1 MYGYTLTGKELYTWL
16 VYAYTMSETATTTV
30 TIDEQGR
37 LYLPK
42 AVRKKLGIEGEET
55 LAEIEVRVDE

>member
-1 MYGYTLTGKELYTWL
+1 ML
-16 VYAYTMSETATTTV
+16 VYVHTMSETATTTV

-55 LAEIEVRVDE
+55 LAEIEVRVDA

>member
-1 MYGYTLTGKELYTWL
+1 ML
-16 VYAYTMSETATTTV
+16 VYAQLMSNRATTIV

-42 AVRKKLGIEGEET
+42 AVRQKLGIEGEET
-55 LAEIEVRVDE
+55 LAEIEVRVDA